1 MSLDLQ
7 KLRANDWVLENP
19 ITPDDLEAA
28 LRGLLNERYHNQH
41 PFHAAMR
48 DGKLSKGALQAW
60 ALNRYLYQSRVPLKD
75 AALMARLHDVELR
88 REWRRRIEDH
98 DGREGDEGGVERW
111 IKLCEGLGL
120 DRAYVLAERG
130 ALPAT
135 HFAVNAYVRFVAE
148 RSLLEAIASSLTELF
163 APTII
168 ADRVAGM
175 LANYDYVDETTLS
188 YFNNRL
194 TQAPMDSTFALNYCK
209 AHAKTQEQQQS
220 VIEALRF
227 KTGLL
232 WAMLDALDYAYGAGP
247 HVIPPGA
254 FVSKAV

>member
-1 MSLDLQ
+1 
-7 KLRANDWVLENP
+7 
-19 ITPDDLEAA
+19 
-28 LRGLLNERYHNQH
+28 
-41 PFHAAMR
+41 
-48 DGKLSKGALQAW
+48 
-60 ALNRYLYQSRVPLKD
+60 KD
-75 AALMARLHDVELR
+75 AALMARLNDLALR

-120 DRAYVLAERG
+120 DRAYVLSERG

-135 HFAVNAYVRFVAE
+135 KFAVEAYVRFVAE

-163 APTII
+163 APAII

-175 LANYDYVDETTLS
+175 LANYDYVEGSTLA
-188 YFNNRL
+188 YFDKRL
-194 TQAPMDSTFALNYCK
+194 TQAPQDSTFALNYCK
-209 AHAKTQEQQQS
+209 EHAQTLEQQQA

-232 WAMLDALDYAYGAGP
+232 WSMLDALDYAYGAGP
-247 HVIPPGA
+247 HVISPGA
-254 FVSKAV
+254 FAPKEAE